1 MTFMDFRW
9 KDSEDA
15 EIAAR
20 IELTEADKLS
30 LICEYMDIAK
40 IPVNFNWL

>member
-1 MTFMDFRW
+1 MIEFINFRW

-20 IELTEADKLS
+20 IELTEADRLS
-30 LICEYMDIAK
+30 LICEYMDIVK
-40 IPVNFNWL
+40 IPASFS

>member
-1 MTFMDFRW
+1 MDFRW

-20 IELTEADKLS
+20 IQLTEADKLS
-30 LICEYMDIAK
+30 LIREYMDIVK
-40 IPVNFNWL
+40 IPVSLS